1 MTVTENR
8 LQPARGRAVL
18 DREHQWKSCKTV
30 SDVVSDRLSDLA
42 FRSGVIEHVIRNLK
56 GQPEPVAVDPQ
67 SLTLLCS
74 QSTQQG
80 ADVAASLK
88 QGRGVSELDGHCGGG
103 QPTQVVVAAHRRE
116 EHQRRA
122 DPLSPGLEE
131 VRHGTRHLG
140 RVGLDLL
147 SELCFEGSEV
157 VGNRPEQLYSL
168 LRQAPLTDSR

>member
-1 MTVTENR
+1 MI
-8 LQPARGRAVL
+8 PDHDRGSVAETGCHGRSASTHRRTI
-18 DREHQWKSCKTV
+18 D
-30 SDVVSDRLSDLA
+30 DVV
-42 FRSGVIEHVIRNLK
+42 
-56 GQPEPVAVDPQ
+56 VD
-67 SLTLLCS
+67 
-74 QSTQQG
+74 
-80 ADVAASLK
+80 
-88 QGRGVSELDGHCGGG
+88 QGRRVSELDGHRGGG